1 LSPAYENEF
10 GKCLYLERM
19 SVILLAMNIVTL
31 LPLLNLTYAES
42 TMDVS
47 IDGPNTAYS
56 DEDVT
61 LTGSYSES
69 ISNDFANATMSS
81 GNTENNAQYNWQQT
95 GGSIVD
101 FSPTDQNFIT
111 FRAPVVNSET
121 DLTFE
126 LTVTGPGGSI
136 GSDSKSVT
144 IMPVSNGEST
154 PTTPPGEST
163 PTTPPGESTPTTP
176 PGGGNSISIPGL
188 PPLNVDVPTLPPL
201 NVDILKN
208 PPLPLWLIGTTG
220 LAVVIIPIAVH
231 LARRHGN
238 ADVPLGRDMHNQ
250 TPKSTIEIETEGGL
264 E

>member
-1 LSPAYENEF
+1 
-10 GKCLYLERM
+10 M

-163 PTTPPGESTPTTP
+163 PTTPPG
-176 PGGGNSISIPGL
+176 GGNSISIPGL